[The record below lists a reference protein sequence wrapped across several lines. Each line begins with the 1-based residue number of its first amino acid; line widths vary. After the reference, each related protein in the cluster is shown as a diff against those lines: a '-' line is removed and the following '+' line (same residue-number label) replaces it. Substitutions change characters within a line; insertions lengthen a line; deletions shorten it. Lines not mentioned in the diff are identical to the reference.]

1 MSVLAVAGASLPPS
15 IDSAVVEDVLDVISG
30 RCGNSLFGNMKV
42 LGPCELKAKKQKQWQ
57 CFIYIA

>member
-1 MSVLAVAGASLPPS
+1 MFVLAVAGANLPPS

-42 LGPCELKAKKQKQWQ
+42 LGPCE
-57 CFIYIA
+57 